1 MNSCEAYKVLLN
13 VRWKSG
19 AQKLHHLSLFPQVKP
34 ILGLAL
40 NPYIT
45 FGVTDPG
52 VAGTGINDFKAGGV
66 KLLLD
71 RLANRHLTGQA
82 AIDTVSQVQRDLT
95 KESAA
100 LLGIILDKNPRI
112 GVAAKSVNK
121 IWPGLIP
128 VHEVMLCKKFEAN
141 KVVFPC
147 YMEPKLDGIRGTV
160 SNGQFFTRNGLK
172 IQGLEVLEEELK
184 SLPQHE
190 WDGELTIPG
199 LSFQK
204 ASGLLRSDEST
215 PTAVFTIF
223 AARDTSLNELLKQ
236 GLRRETPNIVFISAI
251 LCYRLPDVYHEYERF
266 RELGF
271 EGAIVKNPHYKY
283 AGKRSWD
290 WMKLKPSEDGEFK
303 IIGMYEGEGKYV
315 SQLGGITVDFNG
327 KPNDVGTGFSDEQRY
342 EFWNEPSKC
351 PVGLMAHIEYMEKTD
366 DGNMR
371 HSRFKDLRWDK

>member
-1 MNSCEAYKVLLN
+1 MNSCDAYRVLMA
-13 VRWKSG
+13 VGRKSG
-19 AQKLHHLSLFPQVKP
+19 AEKLHHLSLFPQVKP
-34 ILGLAL
+34 ILKLAL

-45 FGVTDPG
+45 FGVTDPRMKG
-52 VAGTGINDFKAGGV
+52 RGTDDFKSAGI
-66 KLLLD
+66 KELLGD
-71 RLANRHLTGQA
+71 LANRHLTGQA
-82 AIDTVSQVQRDLT
+82 AIDAVVNAQVHMT

-128 VHEVMLCKKFEAN
+128 VHEVMLCKKFEAD

-147 YMEPKLDGIRGTV
+147 YVEPKLDGIRGTV

-172 IQGLEVLEEELK
+172 IKGLEVLEEELK

-204 ASGLLRSDEST
+204 ASGLLRSDEFT

-236 GLRRETPNIVFISAI
+236 GLQRRTEHVVFISAI
-251 LCYRLPDVYHEYERF
+251 LCYRLPDVYHEYERL

-303 IIGMYEGEGKYV
+303 ITGMYGGEGKYEGR
-315 SQLGGITVDFNG
+315 LGGITVDFHG
-327 KPNDVGTGFSDEQRY
+327 KPNDVGTGFSDKQRY
-342 EFWNEPSKC
+342 EFWNHPDKC
-351 PVGLMAHIEYMEKTD
+351 PVGEMAHIEYMEKTD

-371 HSRFKDLRWDK
+371 HSRFKDIRWDK

>member
-1 MNSCEAYKVLLN
+1 MKG
-13 VRWKSG
+13 RG
-19 AQKLHHLSLFPQVKP
+19 
-34 ILGLAL
+34 
-40 NPYIT
+40 
-45 FGVTDPG
+45 TD
-52 VAGTGINDFKAGGV
+52 DFKSAGI
-66 KLLLD
+66 KELLGD
-71 RLANRHLTGQA
+71 LANRRLTGQA
-82 AIDTVSQVQRDLT
+82 AIDAVVNAQVRMT

-100 LLGIILDKNPRI
+100 LFGVILDKNPRI

-121 IWPGLIP
+121 IWPDLIP
-128 VHEVMLCKKFEAN
+128 VHEVMLCKKFEAS

-147 YMEPKLDGIRGTV
+147 YVEPKLDGIRGTV
-160 SNGQFFTRNGLK
+160 SNGRFFTRNGLI

-199 LSFQK
+199 YTFQK

-223 AARDTSLNELLKQ
+223 AARDASLNELLKK
-236 GLRRETPNIVFISAI
+236 GLRRETPNIAFISAV

-290 WMKLKPSEDGEFK
+290 WMKLKPTEDGEFK
-303 IIGMYEGEGKYV
+303 ITGLYEGEGKYAGM
-315 SQLGGITVDFNG
+315 LGGITVDFHG

-342 EFWNEPSKC
+342 EFWNNPDKC
-351 PVGLMAHIEYMEKTD
+351 PVGKMAHIEYMEKTD

-371 HSRFKDLRWDK
+371 HSRFKDIRWDK

>member
-1 MNSCEAYKVLLN
+1 MNSCDAYRVLMA
-13 VRWKSG
+13 VGRKSG
-19 AQKLHHLSLFPQVKP
+19 AEKLHHLSLFPQVKP
-34 ILGLAL
+34 ILELAL
-40 NPYIT
+40 SPYSA
-45 FGVTDPG
+45 FGVTDPCMKG
-52 VAGTGINDFKAGGV
+52 RGTDDFKSAGI
-66 KLLLD
+66 KELLGD
-71 RLANRHLTGQA
+71 LANRRLTGQA
-82 AIDTVSQVQRDLT
+82 AIDAVVDAQVRMT

-112 GVAAKSVNK
+112 GVAAKSINK

-128 VHEVMLCKKFEAN
+128 VHEVMLCKKFEAS

-147 YMEPKLDGIRGTV
+147 YAEPKLDGIRGTV

-172 IQGLEVLEEELK
+172 IKGLEVLEEELK
-184 SLPQHE
+184 SLPQHG

-236 GLRRETPNIVFISAI
+236 GLRRQTEHIVFIPAI
-251 LCYRLPDVYHEYERF
+251 LCYHLPDVYREYERF

-271 EGAIVKNPHYKY
+271 EGAIIKNPHYKY

-290 WMKLKPSEDGEFK
+290 WMKLKPTEDGEFK
-303 IIGMYEGEGKYV
+303 VMGVYEGEGKYK
-315 SQLGGITVDFNG
+315 SQLGGITVDFHG

-342 EFWNEPSKC
+342 EFWNRLDKC

-371 HSRFKDLRWDK
+371 HSRFKDIRWDK